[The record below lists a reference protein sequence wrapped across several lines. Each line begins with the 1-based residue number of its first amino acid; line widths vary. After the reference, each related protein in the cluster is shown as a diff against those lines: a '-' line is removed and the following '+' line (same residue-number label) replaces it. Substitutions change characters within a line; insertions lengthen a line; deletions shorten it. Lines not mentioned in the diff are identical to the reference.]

1 MSWESALLKHSFRKC
16 NNMYSHPSSL
26 VLEFYWCEK
35 SKVYATSNPNITIKN
50 ICYMLHNI
58 DKSFQNKKWNLIPWL
73 KFKKLTWHV
82 SNSSENT
89 IKIIQVTSSHVLCI
103 LGRWIFDA
111 NNAYAIPLSQ
121 VALHRCICNVKGNYE
136 EMTENVVEID
146 IIAGYEFTIPTAILN
161 KMITCN
167 N

>member
-1 MSWESALLKHSFRKC
+1 M
-16 NNMYSHPSSL
+16 
-26 VLEFYWCEK
+26 
-35 SKVYATSNPNITIKN
+35 
-50 ICYMLHNI
+50 
-58 DKSFQNKKWNLIPWL
+58 
-73 KFKKLTWHV
+73 
-82 SNSSENT
+82 
-89 IKIIQVTSSHVLCI
+89 QVTSSHVLCI